1 MWNRSALVE
10 VLCCNCRSDFTSTT
24 YGVPKKATRGWK
36 VATIPEMSCRAIS
49 MADPTPLS
57 TAWLLGQIKRILNPG
72 RAEAAI
78 SSGCQPSKESKPSRK
93 PLQPTLWEC
102 HCMIARNPH
111 AAFFVCG
118 DFDKSLCCSLSMIT
132 IYKLRSQVLS
142 LGLKCTDRSQWS
154 LAVSGQDL
162 RASVLGSTAIVEYHV

>member
-1 MWNRSALVE
+1 MLQLSIRQFYFNDLRGAEKSHARLKSRHHSRNVLQSHIYGWPDSFVNCLTSWANQKDLESRS
-10 VLCCNCRSDFTSTT
+10 CGSRNW
-24 YGVPKKATRGWK
+24 KKFAWLFR
-36 VATIPEMSCRAIS
+36 
-49 MADPTPLS
+49 LS
-57 TAWLLGQIKRILNPG
+57 TIKRVK
-72 RAEAAI
+72 AI
-78 SSGCQPSKESKPSRK
+78 KETTPTHTLGMPLHDCTQPSCC
-93 PLQPTLWEC
+93 L
-102 HCMIARNPH
+102 
-111 AAFFVCG
+111 FVCG